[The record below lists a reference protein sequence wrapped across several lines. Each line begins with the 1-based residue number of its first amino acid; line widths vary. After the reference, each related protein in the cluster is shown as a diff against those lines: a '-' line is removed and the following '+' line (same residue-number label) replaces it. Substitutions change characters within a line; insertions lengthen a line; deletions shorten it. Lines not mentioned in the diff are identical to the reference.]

1 MKKCYVCQK
10 SVEDDAVYCTYC
22 GTKLIVDKKETTKEE
37 AIVPLK
43 KKSVAV
49 ALAFLLGIVGLHNLY
64 LGHKTKFIIQFSLC
78 LVSLGLLGLLIW
90 PWSIVEGVI
99 ILFNKNYKDG
109 YGRRL
114 V

>member
-1 MKKCYVCQK
+1 MKNCYVCQK

-22 GTKLIVDKKETTKEE
+22 GTKLVIDKKEVTKVETV
-37 AIVPLK
+37 VPLK
-43 KKSVAV
+43 KKGIAV

-78 LVSLGLLGLLIW
+78 LVSFGLLGLLIW
-90 PWSIVEGVI
+90 PWSIVEGFI

-109 YGRRL
+109 YGRGL

>member
-1 MKKCYVCQK
+1 MRSKRN
-10 SVEDDAVYCTYC
+10 T
-22 GTKLIVDKKETTKEE
+22 L
-37 AIVPLK
+37 LR
-43 KKSVAV
+43 SVAV

-64 LGHKTKFIIQFSLC
+64 LGYKTKFIIQFSLC

-109 YGRRL
+109 YGRSL